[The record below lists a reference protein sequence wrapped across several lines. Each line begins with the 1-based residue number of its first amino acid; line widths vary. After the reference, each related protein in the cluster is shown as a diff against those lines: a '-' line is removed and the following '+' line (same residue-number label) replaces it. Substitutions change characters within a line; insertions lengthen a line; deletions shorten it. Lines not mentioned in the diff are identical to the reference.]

1 MSSRSRFS
9 KSRFNQSRF
18 DQSGFTMIEAVVAI
32 VMSVALVVG
41 IGSLTGRLVH
51 HRTTTS
57 SNSAA
62 TSLAE
67 RTMEALLALPDPAND
82 ASLSTTPSPTHG
94 PCGTPPCR
102 VDSGG
107 TPTTDGPYTL
117 QWSVSDSGL
126 ASTFFVTP
134 TAEVKRI
141 TVTVAHANN
150 PLVTSSVV
158 AFYNVR

>member
-1 MSSRSRFS
+1 MFSKSRSS
-9 KSRFNQSRF
+9 KSRFNE
-18 DQSGFTMIEAVVAI
+18 SGFTMIEAVVAI
-32 VMSVALVVG
+32 LMSAAVVIG
-41 IGSLTGRLVH
+41 IGSLTERLVH

-67 RTMEALLALPDPAND
+67 RTMEALLALPDPATD
-82 ASLSTTPSPTHG
+82 ASLTSGTHG
-94 PCGTPPCR
+94 PCGTPPCA
-102 VDSGG
+102 VDFGG
-107 TPTTDGPYTL
+107 TPTINGPYAL
-117 QWSVSDSGL
+117 QWSVSDSGS

-150 PLVTSSVV
+150 PMVTSSVV